1 MGGFSNTTYK
11 DTVNSIV
18 SSAKETIK
26 NPYYLWSGKSPT
38 IVNYYSIDKKAS
50 TLDNGSLQEYS
61 KNGKNFD
68 KVAYG
73 NI

>member
-38 IVNYYSIDKKAS
+38 IVNYYSIDKK
-50 TLDNGSLQEYS
+50 
-61 KNGKNFD
+61 
-68 KVAYG
+68 
-73 NI
+73 